1 MEEPPVGSLVVPSP
15 KYREALG
22 LGEGAALLLALRRG
36 SGKLFYA
43 GPDRTY
49 WVPMNE
55 VRAIPPEA
63 VPQNSLERLLTEL
76 LLFLNTEECEVEA
89 YDGRTM
95 HLNVESPSLSREELR
110 QLESRYEGTLE
121 SIDFGPRNMSR
132 IMLHLRLVFLPEVA
146 TTGT

>member
-1 MEEPPVGSLVVPSP
+1 
-15 KYREALG
+15 
-22 LGEGAALLLALRRG
+22 
-36 SGKLFYA
+36 
-43 GPDRTY
+43 
-49 WVPMNE
+49 MNE

-63 VPQNSLERLLTEL
+63 VPENSLERLLTEL

-89 YDGRTM
+89 YEGSTM
-95 HLNVESPSLSREELR
+95 NLNVESPSLSREELR

-132 IMLHLRLVFLPEVA
+132 IMLHLRLVFLPEAA